1 MSTLTYEIRPDGLY
15 IRSDRGWLAL
25 TPYTPRAIRVRYTL
39 KPEFS
44 ARPSLMV
51 VSQPEAD
58 IRFTRRGDAGQPG
71 VLDVRGDRSRSTGR
85 PPRSPIGIT
94 RAAC

>member
-1 MSTLTYEIRPDGLY
+1 MSTLTYEVRPDGLY
-15 IRSDRGWLAL
+15 IRSDRGRLAL

-39 KPEFS
+39 KPDFS

-58 IRFTRRGDAGQPG
+58 IRFSVEETPDSLLFTTSELIDRDRPADRRVHLSG
-71 VLDVRGDRSRSTGR
+71 
-85 PPRSPIGIT
+85 
-94 RAAC
+94 